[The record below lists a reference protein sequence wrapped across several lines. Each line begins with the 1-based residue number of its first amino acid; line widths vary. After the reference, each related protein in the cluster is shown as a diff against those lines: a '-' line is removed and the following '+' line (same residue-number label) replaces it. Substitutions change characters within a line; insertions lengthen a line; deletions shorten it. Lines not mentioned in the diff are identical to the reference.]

1 MPALLLRC
9 AELIQAMASEL
20 RRLKAA
26 GASSGARVASAKA
39 EAAAARQK
47 LREAEELERRHTL
60 LQV

>member
-1 MPALLLRC
+1 MPPLLLC

-26 GASSGARVASAKA
+26 GASSGARVASAEA

-47 LREAEELERRHTL
+47 LQEAEELERRHTL

>member
-1 MPALLLRC
+1 
-9 AELIQAMASEL
+9 MASEL

-26 GASSGARVASAKA
+26 GTASGTRVSAAEA